1 MMSDYFKCLNAALK
15 RANFAL
21 PTLIIDQ
28 ARLDANLARVQRM
41 LPAMLQ
47 SRIVVKSLCAM
58 ELLQYISQAL
68 DCQRFMIFHLPHIR
82 KVIHLFPESD
92 ILLGKPMP
100 IKAVQAFY
108 AQHQALDT
116 VRIQWLVD
124 TMERL
129 QQYLALAQ
137 AQNLKLEINIE
148 IDVGLHRGGIKD
160 IAPFK
165 ALLALIQAHPEHL
178 ALSGLMGYDA
188 HVSKIPSFIQSIAQG
203 YAESQQHYQH
213 YIDAIQQD
221 FPKLYHQNLCFNGSG
236 SPTFSLHT
244 EHSVCNDLSFGS
256 MLLKPKDF
264 DIPSLDGFQS
274 ALWIAA
280 PVLKKLPST
289 QIPGL
294 TLLDRLPSFQDA
306 LFIYG
311 GKWMADYVYPQGAHA
326 NRLFGRSSNQDL
338 VNVPKSA
345 QIQVDDFV
353 FLQPTQSESIIS
365 QFEQVWLYDGIGFT
379 PWHTFI

>member
-1 MMSDYFKCLNAALK
+1 MSDYFKVLNHALQ

-28 ARLDANLARVQRM
+28 VRLDANLSRVKRM
-41 LPAMLQ
+41 LPARIQ
-47 SRIVVKSLCAM
+47 PRIVVKSLCAF
-58 ELLQYISQAL
+58 ELLQYIAQAL
-68 DCQRFMIFHLPHIR
+68 DCQRFMVFHLPHIA
-82 KVIHLFPESD
+82 KVIQLFRASD

-100 IKAVQAFY
+100 VKAVQAFY
-108 AQHQALDT
+108 AQHDKSDST
-116 VRIQWLVD
+116 RIQWLID
-124 TMERL
+124 TPERL
-129 QQYLALAQ
+129 EQYLALAQ
-137 AQNLKLEINIE
+137 AQDLKLSINIE
-148 IDVGLHRGGIKD
+148 IDVGLHRGGVKD
-160 IAPFK
+160 LAPFK
-165 ALLALIQAHPEHL
+165 RLLTLIQTHPQHL
-178 ALSGLMGYDA
+178 ELSGLMGYDA
-188 HVSKIPSFIQSIAQG
+188 HVSKIPTFIQSIERS
-203 YAESQQHYQH
+203 YAESQQHYQS

-221 FPKLYHQNLCFNGSG
+221 FPGLYLTDLCFNGSG

-294 TLLDRLPSFQDA
+294 PLLGRLPSFQDA

-311 GKWMADYVYPQGAHA
+311 GKWMAEYVYPKGAHS
-326 NRLFGRSSNQDL
+326 NLLFGRSSNQDL

-345 QIQVDDFV
+345 NIQVDDFV
-353 FLQPTQSESIIS
+353 FLQPTQSESIIG
-365 QFEQVWLYDGIGFT
+365 QFEQVWLYNGKDFQSWQ
-379 PWHTFI
+379 PFI

>member
-1 MMSDYFKCLNAALK
+1 MSDYFKILNSALQ

-21 PTLIIDQ
+21 PALIIDQ
-28 ARLDANLARVQRM
+28 ARLDANLNRVKRM
-41 LPAMLQ
+41 LPATIQ
-47 SRIVVKSLCAM
+47 SRIVVKSLCAV
-58 ELLQYISQAL
+58 ELLQYIAQAL
-68 DCQRFMIFHLPHIR
+68 DCQRFMVFHLPHIA
-82 KVIHLFPESD
+82 KVVNLFPKSD

-100 IKAVQAFY
+100 VKAVQAFY
-108 AQHQALDT
+108 AENQSLDS

-124 TMERL
+124 TPERL
-129 QQYLALAQ
+129 EQYLALAQ
-137 AQNLKLEINIE
+137 SQQLTLSINIE

-160 IAPFK
+160 LAPFQR
-165 ALLALIQAHPEHL
+165 LLTLIQDHPQQLEL
-178 ALSGLMGYDA
+178 AGLMGYDA
-188 HVSKIPSFIQSIAQG
+188 HVSKIPTFIQPIAQG
-203 YAESQQHYQH
+203 YAESQQHYQR
-213 YIDAIQQD
+213 YIESILQD
-221 FPKLYHQNLCFNGSG
+221 FPRLYQTGLCFNGSG

-294 TLLDRLPSFQDA
+294 TWLDRLPSFQDA

-311 GKWMADYVYPQGAHA
+311 GKWMADFVYPQGAHA

-345 QIQVDDFV
+345 QIQVDDFI

-379 PWHTFI
+379 PWHSFI